1 MIMHHYQYEI
11 VHDDSI
17 TIVVEL
23 INDIR
28 KNGWE
33 LNQLRNKKKWQYD
46 ENMNNS
52 FHRTK
57 KWIIENYP
65 EFMI

>member
-1 MIMHHYQYEI
+1 MITHHYQYEI

-52 FHRTK
+52 FHRTQ